1 MRIFGISIGRARVQV
16 RYEPKAIR
24 DMRSLPVK
32 VRAQID
38 AKIESYATSPGSLR
52 NNVKRLQGSE
62 YYRLRV
68 GNYRVI
74 FSIENS
80 QVTIMVVQRI
90 RHRKE
95 AYD

>member
-1 MRIFGISIGRARVQV
+1 MQV

-32 VRAQID
+32 VRRQID
-38 AKIESYATSPGSLR
+38 AKIEVYAKAPESLR
-52 NNVKRLQGSE
+52 NNIKRLQGSE
-62 YYRLRV
+62 YFRLRV

-74 FSIENS
+74 FSIENG
-80 QVTIMVVQRI
+80 QVTIMVVQRV

>member
-1 MRIFGISIGRARVQV
+1 MQI

-32 VRAQID
+32 VRIQID
-38 AKIESYATSPGSLR
+38 GKITTYADNPEAQR

-62 YYRLRV
+62 YFRLRV

-74 FSIENS
+74 FSIENG
-80 QVTIMVVQRI
+80 QVTVMIVQRI

>member
-1 MRIFGISIGRARVQV
+1 MQV

-24 DMRSLPVK
+24 DMRSLPLK
-32 VRAQID
+32 VRGLID
-38 AKIESYATSPGSLR
+38 AKIATYAADPDAQR
-52 NNVKRLQGSE
+52 NNVKRLQGSD

-74 FSIENS
+74 FSIENG
-80 QVTIMVVQRI
+80 QLTIMVVQRI
-90 RHRKE
+90 RHRKD

>member
-1 MRIFGISIGRARVQV
+1 MQV

-32 VRAQID
+32 VRRQID
-38 AKIESYATSPGSLR
+38 AKIEAYAKAPESLR
-52 NNVKRLQGSE
+52 NNIKRLQGSE
-62 YYRLRV
+62 YFRLRV

-74 FSIENS
+74 FSIENG
-80 QVTIMVVQRI
+80 QVTIMVVQRV

>member
-1 MRIFGISIGRARVQV
+1 MQV

-32 VRAQID
+32 VRRQID
-38 AKIESYATSPGSLR
+38 TKIEAYAKTPDSLR

-62 YYRLRV
+62 YFRLRV

-74 FSIENS
+74 FSIENG
-80 QVTIMVVQRI
+80 QVTIMVVQRV

>member
-1 MRIFGISIGRARVQV
+1 MQV

-32 VRAQID
+32 VRRQID
-38 AKIESYATSPGSLR
+38 VKIEAYAKAPDSLR

-62 YYRLRV
+62 YFRLRV

-74 FSIENS
+74 FSIENG
-80 QVTIMVVQRI
+80 QVTVMVVQRV